1 MRKTLSLFLLTILSA
16 AMLGGCLNPIQLNE
30 RAIVQAVGID
40 WDGKNIR
47 MTFQVF
53 SPAVEGGGGISATAD
68 NAKIIEASGNTVSEA
83 VQNAM
88 MVQGKQLFVGHN
100 RIVILGAELAKRGLE
115 QPLSYFSANAWSRQ
129 GVYLA
134 VASDTANEILTAKI
148 NQGIL
153 PAETLEK
160 IVQNAEDNGAVR
172 NVRLYE
178 FLEALQNKNESSFLP
193 IMKLKGGETGASGLE
208 GENGGKP
215 QAGQTIDEVSS
226 IEMAGTAVFSDAK
239 LQGELGKDASRG
251 LLFIRDDMKQTVIV
265 TQTDNFET
273 AALRIFK
280 SKSRLTPSIDGS
292 DISFTLEISC
302 EATIG
307 ETMIR
312 EGKSTEALDIE
323 QMSKAGEQI
332 IREECAAA
340 FQKAAVEYQSD
351 IFGFGNILWQKDS
364 DEWKKLQEDWPE
376 ALSQITL
383 HVNPHID
390 IDRMGLEVE

>member
-1 MRKTLSLFLLTILSA
+1 
-16 AMLGGCLNPIQLNE
+16 
-30 RAIVQAVGID
+30 
-40 WDGKNIR
+40 

-172 NVRLYE
+172 
-178 FLEALQNKNESSFLP
+178 
-193 IMKLKGGETGASGLE
+193 
-208 GENGGKP
+208 
-215 QAGQTIDEVSS
+215 
-226 IEMAGTAVFSDAK
+226 
-239 LQGELGKDASRG
+239 
-251 LLFIRDDMKQTVIV
+251 
-265 TQTDNFET
+265 
-273 AALRIFK
+273 
-280 SKSRLTPSIDGS
+280 
-292 DISFTLEISC
+292 
-302 EATIG
+302 
-307 ETMIR
+307 
-312 EGKSTEALDIE
+312 
-323 QMSKAGEQI
+323 
-332 IREECAAA
+332 
-340 FQKAAVEYQSD
+340 
-351 IFGFGNILWQKDS
+351 
-364 DEWKKLQEDWPE
+364 
-376 ALSQITL
+376 LSLI
-383 HVNPHID
+383 HI
-390 IDRMGLEVE
+390 